1 MSVLLNL
8 LRRPTTTM
16 MIISMRGAVQQGAA
30 VARGLL
36 AAIIATVALA
46 AAHAQDAAAP
56 DAIVKACGDR
66 RIELRFGPSTLVVI
80 PRWLDARSLRA
91 LADRYGADCPRQP
104 IELGPLFFS
113 GAVLDAAKTP
123 PGLGR
128 PFLSLM
134 IDKAVGPSFDQGVKL
149 LPADAPPLR
158 QAAEPYAEDVTQVAA
173 RMSPPKSPSARSY
186 RVVYPAAAGGFASS
200 IVVTCSGEAR
210 TAVGRQC
217 YTPVPYRFRNDL
229 TVNYTFQQDRLPA
242 PGAPQTA
249 DAGGMF
255 EPDGVLAFDRAI
267 RAWIDGM
274 RKRP

>member
-1 MSVLLNL
+1 MSDVPIR
-8 LRRPTTTM
+8 LRRPLT
-16 MIISMRGAVQQGAA
+16 GAA
-30 VARGLL
+30 QPGVTVARRLL
-36 AAIIATVALA
+36 AAVIVLGVLTVV
-46 AAHAQDAAAP
+46 AHAQDAP
-56 DAIVKACGDR
+56 DSIVKACGDR
-66 RIELRFGPSTLVVI
+66 RIAFRFGQSSLIVPPQWIGV
-80 PRWLDARSLRA
+80 RSLRA
-91 LADRYGADCPRQP
+91 LVDRFGASCPTQP
-104 IELGPLFFS
+104 VEMGPLYFS

-149 LPADAPPLR
+149 LPADAPPMR
-158 QAAEPYAEDVTQVAA
+158 QAAEPYVEEVTQIAA

-186 RVVYPAAAGGFASS
+186 RVVYPASGGGFASS

-217 YTPVPYRFRNDL
+217 YTPVPYRFRDDL
-229 TVNYTFQQDRLPA
+229 TVNYTFQQDRLPP
-242 PGAPQTA
+242 PGAPMTA

-255 EPDGVLAFDRAI
+255 EPDGVLGFDRAI
-267 RAWIDGM
+267 RAWIDGV